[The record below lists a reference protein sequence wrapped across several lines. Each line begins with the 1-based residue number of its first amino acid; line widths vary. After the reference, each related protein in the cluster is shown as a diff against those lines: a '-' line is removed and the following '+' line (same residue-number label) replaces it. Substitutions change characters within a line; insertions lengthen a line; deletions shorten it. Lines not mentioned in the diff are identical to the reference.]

1 VGGLHAPVRIL
12 LQRLQ
17 ENLFEDFDHCRA
29 WRGKDHLPALQQ
41 QERRAALVRV
51 FRHHLEEER
60 LTTLSKEAPMHFDN
74 FSFGSIQID
83 GSTYEHD
90 VVIDRREIS
99 KRKNKASKQFR
110 AEFGHTPL
118 SVEEN
123 IPWKCRQLVIGTG
136 AYGRLPVMQEVR
148 REAERLKIK
157 LLVLPTAEA
166 IKVLEQDLKDTNAII
181 HVTC

>member
-1 VGGLHAPVRIL
+1 
-12 LQRLQ
+12 
-17 ENLFEDFDHCRA
+17 
-29 WRGKDHLPALQQ
+29 
-41 QERRAALVRV
+41 
-51 FRHHLEEER
+51 
-60 LTTLSKEAPMHFDN
+60 MHFDN

-118 SVEEN
+118 SVEES

-136 AYGRLPVMQEVR
+136 AMLRSALGNEKAR
-148 REAERLKIK
+148 RKDRRQLAE
-157 LLVLPTAEA
+157 
-166 IKVLEQDLKDTNAII
+166 
-181 HVTC
+181 